1 VTNGEHL
8 YAFSRQNQPFSRKW
22 WNLND
27 QSSYLQS
34 IFKYNLLGLHS
45 RKGHDLCIIKQKIF
59 LLALLVKSK
68 FNEISWIKENVKTL
82 GVPHGYNVD
91 NDVILY
97 IHSVHK
103 HRGNSFKL
111 QNYNTKD
118 VSTERSSLLESCVS
132 SANINFLHISLM

>member
-1 VTNGEHL
+1 MKRHL
-8 YAFSRQNQPFSRKW
+8 
-22 WNLND
+22 D
-27 QSSYLQS
+27 QEL
-34 IFKYNLLGLHS
+34 I
-45 RKGHDLCIIKQKIF
+45 IIKQKLF

-103 HRGNSFKL
+103 DRGNSFKL
-111 QNYNTKD
+111 QNYNMRLKQI
-118 VSTERSSLLESCVS
+118 RL
-132 SANINFLHISLM
+132 N

>member
-1 VTNGEHL
+1 MKRHL
-8 YAFSRQNQPFSRKW
+8 
-22 WNLND
+22 D
-27 QSSYLQS
+27 QEF
-34 IFKYNLLGLHS
+34 I
-45 RKGHDLCIIKQKIF
+45 IIKQKLF

-103 HRGNSFKL
+103 DRGNSFKL
-111 QNYNTKD
+111 QNYNMRLKQI
-118 VSTERSSLLESCVS
+118 RL
-132 SANINFLHISLM
+132 N